1 MGFYLGMDRMPP
13 GAIEGTI
20 TAGEYCQV
28 MDDVL
33 RTLRDRPELA
43 QVRYQVPLCYLR
55 IGRFPAAVGFLADV
69 VSRRPDDQV
78 AHRLLAIAHLSQG
91 NPRAAVAHLE
101 AARRLLQKERA
112 VSETLRDCVRVQHEE
127 ALMRYLL
134 VPLYLQLG
142 RMEDARALVT
152 EGQGL

>member
-1 MGFYLGMDRMPP
+1 MPP

-20 TAGEYCQV
+20 TAAEYCQV

-33 RTLRDRPELA
+33 RMLRSRPELA
-43 QVRYQVPLCYLR
+43 RVRYQVSLCYLKM
-55 IGRFPAAVGFLADV
+55 GRFPAAVGFLADV

-78 AHRLLAIAHLSQG
+78 AHQLLAIAHLSQR
-91 NPRAAVAHLE
+91 NPRAAVTHLE

-112 VSETLRDCVRVQHEE
+112 VSETLRDCLHVQYEE

-152 EGQGL
+152 EGLDL

>member
-1 MGFYLGMDRMPP
+1 MPP
-13 GAIEGTI
+13 GGIEGTI

-33 RTLRDRPELA
+33 RTLRDHPELA
-43 QVRYQVPLCYLR
+43 RVRYQLALCCLR
-55 IGRFPAAVGFLADV
+55 MGRFPAAVGFLADV
-69 VSRRPDDQV
+69 VRRRPDDQV

-91 NPRAAVAHLE
+91 NPHAAVAHFE

-112 VSETLRDCVRVQHEE
+112 VSETLRDCLRVQYEE
-127 ALMRYLL
+127 ALMRYALI
-134 VPLYLQLG
+134 PLYLKLG

>member
-1 MGFYLGMDRMPP
+1 MPS
-13 GAIEGTI
+13 AVIEGTI

-28 MDDVL
+28 MDGVL

-43 QVRYQVPLCYLR
+43 RGRYQVPLCYLR
-55 IGRFPAAVGFLADV
+55 MGRFPAAVRFLADV

-78 AHRLLAIAHLSQG
+78 GHRLFAIAHLSQG
-91 NPRAAVAHLE
+91 NLRAAIVHLE
-101 AARRLLQKERA
+101 VARRLLQKEGA
-112 VSETLRDCVRVQHEE
+112 VSETLRDCIRAQYEQ
-127 ALMRYLL
+127 ALMRYVLI
-134 VPLYLQLG
+134 PLYLQLG

>member
-1 MGFYLGMDRMPP
+1 MPP

-33 RTLRDRPELA
+33 RTLRNRPELA
-43 QVRYQVPLCYLR
+43 QVRYQLPLCCLR
-55 IGRFPAAVGFLADV
+55 MGRFPAAVGFLADV

-78 AHRLLAIAHLSQG
+78 AHWLLAIAHLSQG
-91 NPRAAVAHLE
+91 NPRAAIAHLE
-101 AARRLLQKERA
+101 VARRLLQEERA
-112 VSETLRDCVRVQHEE
+112 VRETLRDCLRMQYEE

-134 VPLYLQLG
+134 VHLYPQLG
-142 RMEDARALVT
+142 RMEDARAIVT

>member
-1 MGFYLGMDRMPP
+1 MGFYLGMDRLPP

-28 MDDVL
+28 MDGVL
-33 RTLRDRPELA
+33 RTLRDHPELA
-43 QVRYQVPLCYLR
+43 QVRYQLPLCCLR
-55 IGRFPAAVGFLADV
+55 MGRLPAAVGFLADV

-78 AHRLLAIAHLSQG
+78 AHRLLAIAYLSQG

-112 VSETLRDCVRVQHEE
+112 VSETLRDCLRVQYEE
-127 ALMRYLL
+127 AVMRYLL
-134 VPLYLQLG
+134 IPLYLKLG